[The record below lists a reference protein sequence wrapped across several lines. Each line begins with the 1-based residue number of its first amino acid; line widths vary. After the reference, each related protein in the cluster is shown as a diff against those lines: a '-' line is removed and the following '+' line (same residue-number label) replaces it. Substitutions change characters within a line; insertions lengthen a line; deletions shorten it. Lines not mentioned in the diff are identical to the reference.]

1 MPAAVRLV
9 PVTADN
15 SSQTLPQVLRL
26 IKELALFEKA
36 PEQVEATEQL
46 LKSSFGFVDGEPR
59 YCEGV
64 LAYEEGKEPGEGV
77 EAVGMAV
84 YFYTFS
90 TWTGRGGL
98 YLEDLYVAE
107 SHRGQGIAKKLFNYL
122 GKVCKERNLP
132 RMDWVVIDWNEPA
145 KEVYRRM
152 GAKHL
157 QEWQLQRLTG
167 EPLQRLAQ

>member
-1 MPAAVRLV
+1 MVAAVHLV
-9 PVTADN
+9 PVTASN
-15 SSQTLPQVLRL
+15 AAHTLPQVLRL
-26 IKELALFEKA
+26 IKELALFERS
-36 PEQVEATEQL
+36 PESVEATIEL
-46 LKSSFGFVDGEPR
+46 LERSFGFVDGAQK

-84 YFYTFS
+84 YFFTFS

-98 YLEDLYVAE
+98 YLEDLYVSE

-122 GKVCKERNLP
+122 GKVCDERGLP

-152 GAKHL
+152 GAKHMS
-157 QEWQLQRLTG
+157 EWQLMRLTD
-167 EPLQRLAQ
+167 EPLKKLAQ